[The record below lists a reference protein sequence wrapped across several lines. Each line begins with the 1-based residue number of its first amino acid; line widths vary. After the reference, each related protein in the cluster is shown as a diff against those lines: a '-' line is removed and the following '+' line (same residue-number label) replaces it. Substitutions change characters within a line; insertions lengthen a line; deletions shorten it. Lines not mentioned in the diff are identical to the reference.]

1 MEGKMGMELTA
12 RELLEKLVSFP
23 TVSDQS
29 NLELVNWVAEYLKSW
44 GVESHLVYDDTGD
57 KADLYALV
65 GPSVEGGIVL
75 SGHTDVVPVEG
86 QEWSADPFTVVERD
100 GRLFGRGTCD
110 MKGFD
115 ALALWAVQA
124 AVRRGLKKPLILA
137 LSYDEEVGCL
147 GAPRMIDAMRQT
159 LPAADAVIV
168 GEPSMMKVVT
178 GHKGAVGFKT
188 HVRGFEVHSSLVHT
202 GVSAV
207 MTAARLVEWL
217 RQRLEE
223 NIAATPNPDDALFE
237 PPFTTLHVGVI
248 HGGTASNITARDC
261 EFLTDI
267 RCPPSQDPQDWL
279 ARFRQEVARVEAE
292 IRAIRPEAAITITP
306 RMANPP
312 LRPERN
318 GAAERLARMLTGDN
332 GRHVVSYGTEAG
344 QFQER
349 GHSVVVC
356 GPGDIAQA
364 HQPDEFISIEQLQ
377 AGQRFMER
385 LVDHLAGPR

>member
-65 GPSVEGGIVL
+65 GPSVDGGVVL

-86 QEWSADPFTVVERD
+86 QEWSADPFSVVERD

-124 AVRRGLKKPLILA
+124 AVRRELKRPLIIA

-159 LPAADAVIV
+159 LPAAEAVIV

-178 GHKGAVGFKT
+178 GHKGSVGFKT

-279 ARFRQEVARVEAE
+279 AKFRQEVARVEAE

-306 RMANPP
+306 RMSNPA

-364 HQPDEFISIEQLQ
+364 HQPDEFISIEQFQ

-385 LVDHLAGPR
+385 LVDHLAAQR

>member
-1 MEGKMGMELTA
+1 MGMELTA

-29 NLELVNWVAEYLKSW
+29 NLELVNWVADYLKSW
-44 GVESHLVYDDTGD
+44 GVESHLVFDDTGE

-65 GPSVEGGIVL
+65 GPSTEGGVVL

-86 QEWSADPFTVVERD
+86 QEWGADPFTVVERD
-100 GRLFGRGTCD
+100 GRLFGRGTAD

-124 AVRRGLKKPLILA
+124 AVRRGLKRPLMIA

-147 GAPRMIDAMRQT
+147 GAPRMIDAMRET
-159 LPAADAVIV
+159 LPQAEAVIV

-178 GHKGAVGFKT
+178 AHKGSVGFKT

-223 NIAATPNPDDALFE
+223 NIAAPPNPDDALFQ

-261 EFLTDI
+261 EFVADI
-267 RCPPSQDPQDWL
+267 RCPPSQDPQHWL
-279 ARFRQEVARVEAE
+279 ARYMEEVARVEAE
-292 IRAIRPEAAITITP
+292 IRAIRPEASITVTP
-306 RMANPP
+306 RMANPA
-312 LRPERN
+312 LRPEQD
-318 GAAERLARMLTGDN
+318 GAAERLARRLTGDN

-364 HQPDEFISIEQLQ
+364 HQPDEFIMIEQFQ

-385 LVDHLAGPR
+385 LVDHLAAEG

>member
-1 MEGKMGMELTA
+1 MGMELTA

-44 GVESHLVYDDTGD
+44 GAESHLVYDDTGD

-65 GPSVEGGIVL
+65 GPSVEGGVVL

-159 LPAADAVIV
+159 LPAAEAVIV

-223 NIAATPNPDDALFE
+223 NIAATPNPEDALFE

-306 RMANPP
+306 RMSNPA

-364 HQPDEFISIEQLQ
+364 HQPDEFISIEQFQ

-385 LVDHLAGPR
+385 LVDHLAAQG

>member
-1 MEGKMGMELTA
+1 MGMELTA

-65 GPSVEGGIVL
+65 GPSVDGGVVL

-86 QEWSADPFTVVERD
+86 QEWSADPFSVVERD

-124 AVRRGLKKPLILA
+124 AVRRELKRPLIIA

-159 LPAADAVIV
+159 LPAAEAVIV

-178 GHKGAVGFKT
+178 GHKGSVGFKT

-279 ARFRQEVARVEAE
+279 AKFRQEVARVEAE

-306 RMANPP
+306 RMSNPA

-364 HQPDEFISIEQLQ
+364 HQPDEFISIEQFQ

-385 LVDHLAGPR
+385 LVDHLAAQR

>member
-1 MEGKMGMELTA
+1 MGMELTA

-65 GPSVEGGIVL
+65 GPSVEGGVVL

-124 AVRRGLKKPLILA
+124 AARRGLKRPLILA

-147 GAPRMIDAMRQT
+147 GAPRMIDAMRQS
-159 LPAADAVIV
+159 LPAAEAVIV

-178 GHKGAVGFKT
+178 GHKGSVGFKT

-237 PPFTTLHVGVI
+237 PSFTTLHVGVI

-279 ARFRQEVARVEAE
+279 AKFRQEVARVEAE

-306 RMANPP
+306 RMANPA

-364 HQPDEFISIEQLQ
+364 HQPDEFISIEQFQ

-385 LVDHLAGPR
+385 LVDHLAAQR